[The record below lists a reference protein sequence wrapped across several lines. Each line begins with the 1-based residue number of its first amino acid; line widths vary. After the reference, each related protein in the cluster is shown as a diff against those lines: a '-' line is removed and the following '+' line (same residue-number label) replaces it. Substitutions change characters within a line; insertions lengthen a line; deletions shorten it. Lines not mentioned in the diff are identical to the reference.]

1 MIRAGSAMAVVA
13 CSTVL
18 FITPSNASNL
28 PSGLGV
34 DGLIYE
40 NFDRTTLPAS
50 LTTLVAESSTA
61 LLPCIT
67 TIVKGAGG
75 CSASSGAYDDG
86 EGGQLL
92 LTDASAEGPNASGIL
107 VKQTFSSS
115 RALYAQFETQS
126 YGAGGGGR
134 TIWLMDASSPTPSI
148 PSADGA
154 AGYGTSTDGI
164 PGAFLGITLDASGE
178 AALTNGEGCAANA
191 WSSRSSIPNQ
201 VVVKARDTSAGRG
214 TSGYCFV
221 SSTEQQIGT
230 LSSKTARLGSLHQSN
245 ASDGWQRV
253 FISVLPPSFTS
264 DLAELTVAVDAADG
278 RGLKTVLDITL
289 PNWAW
294 SSDGTNVPSSLRFG
308 ISASN
313 PTSGTASDVV
323 ALRNLDVVTVAPVAT
338 VPSEP
343 RNVGVQWSNPVNGLV
358 NATLTWTAPL
368 SDGFSPITNYTATV
382 NGDTCNQL
390 TLTVPVFSCTISDIP
405 AGDSYTVAVVAT
417 NEIGDSDA
425 GVTVSRVN
433 AQAQSITFPTISNV
447 IFGTTPPRL
456 APTAS
461 SGLPVTM
468 SASGGC
474 TMVNGQL
481 MMAQAGTCTVTATQ
495 VGSLSFEA
503 ATSVVRT
510 FTIVPASAVIK
521 VRPVTVVVDGA
532 GHPVEISVTP
542 AIVATTVSY
551 CPVAT
556 PTRCSAIAPS
566 AVGSYITTVRSSST
580 NYTVAPVVTTVDV
593 LPSTTSLPP
602 EAGGPQFGTNRN
614 VSMTLQA
621 PSDPTAAS
629 TVQTSGGGFTAGA
642 SVAIAVTGQESLG
655 IFTIPI
661 VANASTIT
669 STLTPSSGATTVQS
683 ATVMTVTSPSDLSN
697 GSSIAY
703 PFGNFP
709 GAGDYIIVTM
719 TSTGFVPGSTVSTL
733 LHSTPIVITTS
744 TADANGVVTIQA
756 PIPASYAGQSHK
768 IVINGT
774 YLAGKT
780 KANGDG
786 TVSAT
791 TVVPADLLAR
801 LEPTSQLVVTAID
814 ETDPTIFAKSYI
826 DIAANAAVTTTTV
839 AGSAND
845 VLQAPP
851 LVPTDHPAETM
862 KQVTNLVAV
871 AATVAATASVAASV
885 AGSVGSIRVPTGG
898 APAGGIRPTGGPAA
912 SSSPSSPSSSSGSS
926 GSSGSTESSGP
937 MSTQQIGAAFDEI
950 ELHEEKLGDRSRLW
964 RTPGRHIVDRVSAQ
978 APVKVGTVSPMMA
991 SAISDGSYLRAMF
1004 GSLSAVLPLIGVL
1017 FGIFNVIESHGYP
1030 VPGNYVTFAVLMV
1043 LGALDGWSG
1052 LAATATILIGA
1063 IATGHIFS
1071 LSMAVSF
1078 SLTAALLFGTAIIVK
1093 GVRPLIRDSFASFQ
1107 DRWKRAG
1114 DMVVGPLFGGF
1125 LATQLI
1131 GASASAAGLDLP
1143 ITKHALF
1150 IGVAVGLA
1158 LFARYAISTV
1168 AIIHFPRRLS
1178 AVSPAHV
1185 PTQVTWASVSSQIL
1199 RQVFTAL
1206 LLHAFLGWSWVL
1218 LVLIGLQMAQGFVAP
1233 KISGRLPKV
1242 LYRLVPRGVAN
1253 ILVMATIGT
1262 LGGRLMGQIT
1272 TDGFW
1277 QVAGLLLLLGVV
1289 GLLYAMLSSLDGEDF
1304 PVTWTTR
1311 LAGIGVVVITALQLT
1326 GRLI

>member
-1 MIRAGSAMAVVA
+1 MAVVA
-13 CSTVL
+13 CSSVL
-18 FITPSNASNL
+18 FISPSNASNL

-34 DGLIYE
+34 DTLISE
-40 NFDRTTLPAS
+40 SFDSSALPSS
-50 LTTLVAESSTA
+50 LTALVAKSSTA

-67 TIVKGAGG
+67 TIIKGAGQ

-92 LTDASAEGPNASGIL
+92 LTDASAEGPNASGIA
-107 VKQTFSSS
+107 VQQTFSSN

-126 YGAGGGGR
+126 YGAGGGAR
-134 TIWLMDASSPTPSI
+134 TIWLMDASSATPTI
-148 PSADGA
+148 PTADGA
-154 AGYGTSTDGI
+154 GGYGSSTAGI
-164 PGAFLGITLDASGE
+164 PGAFLGITLDASG
-178 AALTNGEGCAANA
+178 ASALTNGEACPSNA
-191 WSSRSSIPNQ
+191 WSSRSSNPNQ
-201 VVVKARDTSAGRG
+201 VVVKARDTSAAKG
-214 TSGYCFV
+214 TAGYCFV
-221 SSTEQQIGT
+221 SSTEQQIGSLSTKTST
-230 LSSKTARLGSLHQSN
+230 LGALHQVDVT
-245 ASDGWQRV
+245 DGWQRV
-253 FISVLPPSFTS
+253 FVSILPPSFTS
-264 DLAELTVAVDAADG
+264 DLAELAVAVDAADG
-278 RGLKTVLDITL
+278 RGLRTVLDIAL

-294 SSDGTNVPSSLRFG
+294 ASDGSNVPSSLRFG

-323 ALRNLDVVTVAPVAT
+323 ALRKLDVVTIAPVAT
-338 VPSEP
+338 VPSAP
-343 RNVGVQWSNPVNGLV
+343 RNVGVQWSSPVGGLV
-358 NATLTWTAPL
+358 NATLTWTAPV

-390 TLTVPVFSCTISDIP
+390 SLTVPVFTCTISNIP
-405 AGDSYTVAVVAT
+405 AGDDYTVAVVAT
-417 NEIGDSDA
+417 NDVGDSDA
-425 GVTVSRVN
+425 GVTISRVN
-433 AQAQSITFPTISNV
+433 AQSQVITFPTINNV
-447 IFGTTPPRL
+447 AYGTSPPRPN
-456 APTAS
+456 PTAS
-461 SGLPVTM
+461 SGLPVLL

-474 TMVNGQL
+474 LWSNNQL
-481 MMAQAGTCTVTATQ
+481 SLVQAGTCTLTATQ

-503 ATSVVRT
+503 ATPVVRT
-510 FTIVPASAVIK
+510 FTVLPASAVIK
-521 VRPVTVVVDGA
+521 VQPVSVVVDGG
-532 GHPVEISVTP
+532 GHPVVVSVTP
-542 AIVATTVSY
+542 SVLTTTISY

-556 PTRCSAIAPS
+556 PNQCSAVAPS
-566 AVGSYITTVRSSST
+566 AVGSYITTVRSSSA

-602 EAGGPQFGTNRN
+602 EAGGPQFGTNRT
-614 VSMTLQA
+614 VTMTMQPPA
-621 PSDPTAAS
+621 DPKAAS
-629 TVQTSGGGFTAGA
+629 MVQTTGSGFTAGA
-642 SVAIAVTGQESLG
+642 AVAIAVTGQESLG
-655 IFTIPI
+655 TFTIPS
-661 VANASTIT
+661 AGNAATLAT
-669 STLTPSSGATTVQS
+669 SLSPSSGATTVQS
-683 ATVMTVTSPSDLSN
+683 ATLTSATSPSDLSVGN
-697 GSSIAY
+697 SIAY

-709 GAGDYIIVTM
+709 GAGDYIVVTL
-719 TSTGFVPGSTVSTL
+719 TSSGFVPGTTVSTL

-756 PIPASYAGQSHK
+756 PIPASFAGQSHK

-774 YLAGKT
+774 YLTSTT

-786 TVSAT
+786 TVSANT
-791 TVVPADLLAR
+791 PVPADLLAR
-801 LEPTSQLVVTAID
+801 LEPTSQIIVTAID
-814 ETDPTIFAKSYI
+814 QADPTIFAKSYI
-826 DIAANAAVTTTTV
+826 DIAAPPVSTTTTTV

-898 APAGGIRPTGGPAA
+898 APAGGVRPTGG
-912 SSSPSSPSSSSGSS
+912 SSSSSS
-926 GSSGSTESSGP
+926 SSSSSRSSESSESSSP
-937 MSTQQIGAAFDEI
+937 MSTQQIGAAFDEV
-950 ELHEEKLGDRSRLW
+950 ELHEEKLGDQSRLW
-964 RTPGRHIVDRVSAQ
+964 RSPGRQIIDRVSAQ

-1004 GSLSAVLPLIGVL
+1004 GSLSAVLPIFAVI

-1168 AIIHFPRRLS
+1168 AIIHFPRRL
-1178 AVSPAHV
+1178 AEVSPDHKPSQA
-1185 PTQVTWASVSSQIL
+1185 TWASTTSQIL

-1233 KISGRLPKV
+1233 KISGQLPKA

-1289 GLLYAMLSSLDGEDF
+1289 GLLYAMVSALDGEDF

-1311 LAGIGVVVITALQLT
+1311 LAGVVVVVITALQLT